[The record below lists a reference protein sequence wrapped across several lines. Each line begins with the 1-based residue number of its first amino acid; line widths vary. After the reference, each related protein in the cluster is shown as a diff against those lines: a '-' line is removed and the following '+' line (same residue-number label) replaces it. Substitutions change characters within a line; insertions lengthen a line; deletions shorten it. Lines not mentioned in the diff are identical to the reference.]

1 MLKRNH
7 IVGESAINKT
17 LTVLGSTG
25 SVGQN
30 TLDLV
35 ERNQKAFSIKALTAN
50 QNVKLLAKQAK
61 FHRPELLVIGN
72 KEQYSDLIKE
82 LDGFPVRVE
91 AGYEGLIEAADLDT
105 DLVMASIV
113 GTAGLLPTMRAAKRG
128 ATIALA
134 NKECLVCAGSL
145 LIDEVEKSGGVLIP
159 VDSEHNA
166 IFQVFDFDQTR
177 AVKNLILTASGGP
190 FREKTIKEMAKVKPR
205 EALEHPN
212 WRMGPKITID
222 SATMM
227 NKGLE
232 LIEAF
237 YLFPVN
243 IDQIKILVHPQSIV
257 HSMVSYVDGSVL
269 AQLGSTD
276 MRIPISYALGWP
288 DRIETPV
295 ESLNLTEI
303 SSLTFEKP
311 DFQKFPSLKLAQNAL
326 KAGKIGPI
334 LLNSANEIAV
344 SSFLENKISFL
355 EIAEIVEDVLSVA
368 QFKEPKTI
376 EDIVHIDLEGRKIA
390 ENMVNY
396 KNSVI

>member
-1 MLKRNH
+1 MQLRNN
-7 IVGESAINKT
+7 IVGESATSKT
-17 LTVLGSTG
+17 ITVLGSTG

-35 ERNQKAFSIKALTAN
+35 KRNPKKFSIKALTGN
-50 QNVKLLAKQAK
+50 QNIELLAKQAK
-61 FHRPELLVIGN
+61 VHKPELLVLGN
-72 KEQYSDLIKE
+72 KEHYSDLIDE
-82 LDGFPVRVE
+82 LDGFSVRVE

-145 LIDEVEKSGGVLIP
+145 LTNEVENSGGVLIP

-166 IFQVFDFDQTR
+166 IFQVFDFDQTH
-177 AVKNLILTASGGP
+177 AVRNLILTASGGP
-190 FREKTIKEMAKVKPR
+190 FREKTTKEMGKVKPR
-205 EALEHPN
+205 QALAHPN

-243 IDQIKILVHPQSIV
+243 IDQIQILVHPQSIV
-257 HSMVSYVDGSVL
+257 HSMVTYVDGSVL

-295 ESLNLTEI
+295 KSLNLTEI

-311 DFQKFPSLKLAQNAL
+311 DFQKFPALKLAENAL
-326 KAGKIGPI
+326 KAGKTGPI

-344 SSFLENKISFL
+344 TSFLENKISFL
-355 EIAEIVEDVLSVA
+355 DIAGIVEDVLSVA
-368 QFKEPKTI
+368 HFKEPKTI
-376 EDIVHIDLEGRKIA
+376 EDIVNIDLEGRKIA
-390 ENMVNY
+390 ENMVNC
-396 KNSVI
+396 KNSAI

>member
-1 MLKRNH
+1 
-7 IVGESAINKT
+7 
-17 LTVLGSTG
+17 
-25 SVGQN
+25 
-30 TLDLV
+30 
-35 ERNQKAFSIKALTAN
+35 
-50 QNVKLLAKQAK
+50 
-61 FHRPELLVIGN
+61 
-72 KEQYSDLIKE
+72 
-82 LDGFPVRVE
+82 
-91 AGYEGLIEAADLDT
+91 
-105 DLVMASIV
+105 
-113 GTAGLLPTMRAAKRG
+113 
-128 ATIALA
+128 
-134 NKECLVCAGSL
+134 
-145 LIDEVEKSGGVLIP
+145 
-159 VDSEHNA
+159 
-166 IFQVFDFDQTR
+166 
-177 AVKNLILTASGGP
+177 
-190 FREKTIKEMAKVKPR
+190 MAKVKPR

-212 WRMGPKITID
+212 WRMGPKITVD

-390 ENMVNY
+390 ENMVNC

>member
-7 IVGESAINKT
+7 IVGVSAINKT

-25 SVGQN
+25 SVGKN

-35 ERNQKAFSIKALTAN
+35 ERNPKTFNIKALTGN
-50 QNVKLLAKQAK
+50 QNVKLLAQQAK
-61 FHRPELLVIGN
+61 FHQPELLVIGN
-72 KEQYSDLIKE
+72 KEQYSNLIKE

-145 LIDEVEKSGGVLIP
+145 LIDEVENSGGVLIP

-212 WRMGPKITID
+212 WRMGPKITVD

-334 LLNSANEIAV
+334 LLNCANEIAV

-390 ENMVNY
+390 ENMVNC

>member
-145 LIDEVEKSGGVLIP
+145 LMNEVENSGGVLIP

-177 AVKNLILTASGGP
+177 AVKDLFLTASGGP

-205 EALEHPN
+205 EALAHPN

-390 ENMVNY
+390 ENMVNC

>member
-7 IVGESAINKT
+7 IVGVSAINKT

-35 ERNQKAFSIKALTAN
+35 ERNQKTFSIKALTGN
-50 QNVKLLAKQAK
+50 QNVKLLAQQAK
-61 FHRPELLVIGN
+61 FHQPELLVIGN

-145 LIDEVEKSGGVLIP
+145 LIDEVENSGSVLIP

-212 WRMGPKITID
+212 WRMGPKVTID

-396 KNSVI
+396 KNS

>member
-7 IVGESAINKT
+7 IVGVSAINKT

-25 SVGQN
+25 SVGKN

-35 ERNQKAFSIKALTAN
+35 ERNPKTFNIKALTGN
-50 QNVKLLAKQAK
+50 QNVKLLAQQAK
-61 FHRPELLVIGN
+61 FHQPELLVIGN
-72 KEQYSDLIKE
+72 KEQYSNLIKE

-145 LIDEVEKSGGVLIP
+145 LISEVKNSGGVLIP

-212 WRMGPKITID
+212 WRMGPKITVD

-311 DFQKFPSLKLAQNAL
+311 DFQKFPAIKLAQNAL

-344 SSFLENKISFL
+344 SSFLENRISFL

-390 ENMVNY
+390 ENMVNC

>member
-35 ERNQKAFSIKALTAN
+35 ERNQKAFSIKALTGN

-61 FHRPELLVIGN
+61 FHQPELLVIGN

-355 EIAEIVEDVLSVA
+355 EIAEIVEEVLSVA

>member
-7 IVGESAINKT
+7 IVGVSAINKT

-35 ERNQKAFSIKALTAN
+35 ERNPKTFSIKALTGN
-50 QNVKLLAKQAK
+50 QNVKLLAQQAK
-61 FHRPELLVIGN
+61 FHPPELLVIGN
-72 KEQYSDLIKE
+72 KEQYSNLIKE

-145 LIDEVEKSGGVLIP
+145 LISEVENSGGVLIP

-390 ENMVNY
+390 ENMVNC

>member
-61 FHRPELLVIGN
+61 FHQPELLVIGN

-82 LDGFPVRVE
+82 LDGFSVRVE

-145 LIDEVEKSGGVLIP
+145 LINEVENSGGVLIP

-376 EDIVHIDLEGRKIA
+376 EDIVNIDLEGRKIA
-390 ENMVNY
+390 ENMVNC

>member
-7 IVGESAINKT
+7 IVGVSAINKT

-25 SVGQN
+25 SVGKN

-35 ERNQKAFSIKALTAN
+35 ERNPKTFNIKALTGN
-50 QNVKLLAKQAK
+50 QYVKLLAQQAK
-61 FHRPELLVIGN
+61 FHQPELLVIGN
-72 KEQYSDLIKE
+72 KEQYSNLIKE

-344 SSFLENKISFL
+344 SSFLENKITFL

-390 ENMVNY
+390 ENMVNC

>member
-145 LIDEVEKSGGVLIP
+145 LISEVENSGGVLIP

-355 EIAEIVEDVLSVA
+355 EIAEIVEEVLSVA

-390 ENMVNY
+390 ENMVNC

>member
-355 EIAEIVEDVLSVA
+355 EIAEIVEEVLSVA

>member
-1 MLKRNH
+1 MLKRSH

-35 ERNQKAFSIKALTAN
+35 ERNQKTFRIKALTGN

-145 LIDEVEKSGGVLIP
+145 LINEVENSGGVLIP

-190 FREKTIKEMAKVKPR
+190 FREKTIKEMATVRPR
-205 EALEHPN
+205 EALAHPN

-390 ENMVNY
+390 ENMVNC

>member
-25 SVGQN
+25 SVGKN

-35 ERNQKAFSIKALTAN
+35 ERNPKTFNIKVLTGN
-50 QNVKLLAKQAK
+50 QNVKLLAQQAK
-61 FHRPELLVIGN
+61 FHQPELLVIGN
-72 KEQYSDLIKE
+72 KEQYSNLIKE

-190 FREKTIKEMAKVKPR
+190 FR
-205 EALEHPN
+205 
-212 WRMGPKITID
+212 
-222 SATMM
+222 
-227 NKGLE
+227 
-232 LIEAF
+232 
-237 YLFPVN
+237 
-243 IDQIKILVHPQSIV
+243 
-257 HSMVSYVDGSVL
+257 
-269 AQLGSTD
+269 
-276 MRIPISYALGWP
+276 
-288 DRIETPV
+288 
-295 ESLNLTEI
+295 
-303 SSLTFEKP
+303 
-311 DFQKFPSLKLAQNAL
+311 
-326 KAGKIGPI
+326 
-334 LLNSANEIAV
+334 
-344 SSFLENKISFL
+344 
-355 EIAEIVEDVLSVA
+355 
-368 QFKEPKTI
+368 
-376 EDIVHIDLEGRKIA
+376 
-390 ENMVNY
+390 
-396 KNSVI
+396 

>member
-35 ERNQKAFSIKALTAN
+35 ERNQKAFSITALTAN

-105 DLVMASIV
+105 DLVVASIV

-145 LIDEVEKSGGVLIP
+145 LMNEVENSGGVLIP

-177 AVKNLILTASGGP
+177 AVKYLILTASGGP

-212 WRMGPKITID
+212 WRMGPKVTID

-276 MRIPISYALGWP
+276 MRIPISYALGGP

-355 EIAEIVEDVLSVA
+355 EIAEIVEDVLTVA

-390 ENMVNY
+390 ENMVNC

>member
-35 ERNQKAFSIKALTAN
+35 ERNQKTFRIKALTGN

-61 FHRPELLVIGN
+61 IHQPELLVIGN
-72 KEQYSDLIKE
+72 KEQYRDLIKE
-82 LDGFPVRVE
+82 LDGSPVRVE

-145 LIDEVEKSGGVLIP
+145 LIDEVENSGGVLIP

-390 ENMVNY
+390 ENMVNC

>member
-35 ERNQKAFSIKALTAN
+35 ERNQKAFSIKALTGN

-145 LIDEVEKSGGVLIP
+145 LISEVKNSGGVLIP

>member
-7 IVGESAINKT
+7 IVGVSAINKT

-35 ERNQKAFSIKALTAN
+35 ERNPKTFNIKALTGN
-50 QNVKLLAKQAK
+50 QNVKLLAQQAK
-61 FHRPELLVIGN
+61 FHQPELLVIGN
-72 KEQYSDLIKE
+72 KEQYSNLIKE

-145 LIDEVEKSGGVLIP
+145 LISEVENSGGVLIP

-390 ENMVNY
+390 ENMVNC

>member
-145 LIDEVEKSGGVLIP
+145 LMNEVENSGGVLIP

-355 EIAEIVEDVLSVA
+355 EIAEIVEEVLSVA

>member
-288 DRIETPV
+288 GRIETPV

-355 EIAEIVEDVLSVA
+355 EIAEIVEEVLSVA

-390 ENMVNY
+390 ENMVNC

>member
-145 LIDEVEKSGGVLIP
+145 LISEVENSGGVLIP

-390 ENMVNY
+390 ENMVNC

>member
-72 KEQYSDLIKE
+72 KEQYSNLIKE

-145 LIDEVEKSGGVLIP
+145 LISEVENSGGVLIP

-177 AVKNLILTASGGP
+177 AVKNLILTASGGH

-205 EALEHPN
+205 EALAHPN

-222 SATMM
+222 SAPMM

-390 ENMVNY
+390 ENMVNC

>member
-35 ERNQKAFSIKALTAN
+35 ERNPKAFSIKALTGN
-50 QNVKLLAKQAK
+50 QNVKLLAQQAK
-61 FHRPELLVIGN
+61 FHQPELLVIGN
-72 KEQYSDLIKE
+72 KEQYSNLIKE

-145 LIDEVEKSGGVLIP
+145 LINEVENSGGVLIP

-390 ENMVNY
+390 ENMVNC

>member
-7 IVGESAINKT
+7 IVGVSAINKT

-25 SVGQN
+25 SVGKN

-35 ERNQKAFSIKALTAN
+35 ERNPKTFNIKALTGN
-50 QNVKLLAKQAK
+50 QNVKLLAQQAK
-61 FHRPELLVIGN
+61 FHQPELLVIGN
-72 KEQYSDLIKE
+72 KEQYSNLIKE

-145 LIDEVEKSGGVLIP
+145 LISEVKNSGGVLIP

-177 AVKNLILTASGGP
+177 AVKDLFLTASGGP

-212 WRMGPKITID
+212 WRMGPKITVD

-355 EIAEIVEDVLSVA
+355 EIAEIVEEVLSVA

>member
-7 IVGESAINKT
+7 IVGVSAINKT

-25 SVGQN
+25 SVGKN

-35 ERNQKAFSIKALTAN
+35 ERNPKTFNIKALTGN
-50 QNVKLLAKQAK
+50 QNVKLLAQQAK
-61 FHRPELLVIGN
+61 FHQPELLVIGN
-72 KEQYSDLIKE
+72 KEQYSNLIKE

-145 LIDEVEKSGGVLIP
+145 LIDEVENSGGVLIP

-205 EALEHPN
+205 DALEHPN

-344 SSFLENKISFL
+344 SSFLENRISFL

>member
-1 MLKRNH
+1 MLKRSH
-7 IVGESAINKT
+7 IVGESDINKT

-35 ERNQKAFSIKALTAN
+35 ERNQKTFRIKALTGN

-61 FHRPELLVIGN
+61 LHQPELLVIGN
-72 KEQYSDLIKE
+72 KEQYRNLIKE

-145 LIDEVEKSGGVLIP
+145 LMNEVENSGGVLIP

-190 FREKTIKEMAKVKPR
+190 FREKTIKEMAKVRPR
-205 EALEHPN
+205 EALAHPN

-303 SSLTFEKP
+303 ASLTFEKP
-311 DFQKFPSLKLAQNAL
+311 DFEKFPSLKLAQNAL

-390 ENMVNY
+390 ENMVNC

>member
-1 MLKRNH
+1 MLKRSH
-7 IVGESAINKT
+7 IVGESDINKT

-35 ERNQKAFSIKALTAN
+35 ERNQKAFSIKALTGN

-61 FHRPELLVIGN
+61 FHQPELLVIGN

-145 LIDEVEKSGGVLIP
+145 LMNEIENSGGVLIP

-190 FREKTIKEMAKVKPR
+190 FREKTIKEMAKVKPK
-205 EALEHPN
+205 EALAHPN

-295 ESLNLTEI
+295 EGLNLTEI
-303 SSLTFEKP
+303 ASLTFEKP
-311 DFQKFPSLKLAQNAL
+311 DFQKFPSLNLAQNAL

-344 SSFLENKISFL
+344 SSFLENKITFL

-390 ENMVNY
+390 ENMVNC

>member
-303 SSLTFEKP
+303 ASLTFEKP

>member
-7 IVGESAINKT
+7 IVGVSAINKT

-25 SVGQN
+25 SVGKN

-35 ERNQKAFSIKALTAN
+35 ERNPKTFNIKALTGN
-50 QNVKLLAKQAK
+50 QNVKLLAQQAK
-61 FHRPELLVIGN
+61 FHQPELLVIGN
-72 KEQYSDLIKE
+72 KEQYSNLIKE

-212 WRMGPKITID
+212 WRMGPKVTID

-355 EIAEIVEDVLSVA
+355 EIAEIVEEVLSVA

-390 ENMVNY
+390 ENMVNF

>member
-1 MLKRNH
+1 MLKRNL
-7 IVGESAINKT
+7 IVGVSAINKT

-25 SVGQN
+25 SVGKN

-35 ERNQKAFSIKALTAN
+35 ERNPKTFNIKALTGN
-50 QNVKLLAKQAK
+50 QNVKLLAQQAK
-61 FHRPELLVIGN
+61 FHQPELLVIGN
-72 KEQYSDLIKE
+72 KEQYSNLIKE

-145 LIDEVEKSGGVLIP
+145 LISEVKNSGGVLIP

-205 EALEHPN
+205 EALAHPN

-355 EIAEIVEDVLSVA
+355 EIAEIVEEVLSVA

-390 ENMVNY
+390 ENMVNC

>member
-7 IVGESAINKT
+7 IVGVSAINKT

-25 SVGQN
+25 SVGKN

-35 ERNQKAFSIKALTAN
+35 ERNPKTFNIKALTGN
-50 QNVKLLAKQAK
+50 QNFKLLAKQAK

-145 LIDEVEKSGGVLIP
+145 LISEVKNSGGVLIP

-390 ENMVNY
+390 ENMVNF

>member
-35 ERNQKAFSIKALTAN
+35 ERNQKAFSIKALTGN

-61 FHRPELLVIGN
+61 FHQPELLVIGN
-72 KEQYSDLIKE
+72 KEQYRDLIKE

-145 LIDEVEKSGGVLIP
+145 LMNEVENSGGVLIP

-355 EIAEIVEDVLSVA
+355 EIAEIVEEVLSVA

-390 ENMVNY
+390 ENMVNC

>member
-7 IVGESAINKT
+7 IVGVSAINKT

-25 SVGQN
+25 SVGKN

-35 ERNQKAFSIKALTAN
+35 ERNPKTFNIKALTGN
-50 QNVKLLAKQAK
+50 QNVKLLAQQAK
-61 FHRPELLVIGN
+61 FHQPELLVIGN
-72 KEQYSDLIKE
+72 KEQYSNLIKE

-145 LIDEVEKSGGVLIP
+145 LISEVKNSGGVLIP

-390 ENMVNY
+390 ENMVNC

>member
-1 MLKRNH
+1 MLKRSH

-35 ERNQKAFSIKALTAN
+35 ERNQKAFSIKALTGN

-61 FHRPELLVIGN
+61 LHQPELLVIGN
-72 KEQYSDLIKE
+72 KEQYRNLIKE

-145 LIDEVEKSGGVLIP
+145 LMNEVENSGGVLIP

-303 SSLTFEKP
+303 ASLTFEKP
-311 DFQKFPSLKLAQNAL
+311 DFEKFPSLKLAQNAL

-390 ENMVNY
+390 ENMVNC

>member
-35 ERNQKAFSIKALTAN
+35 ERNQKTFRIKALTGN

-61 FHRPELLVIGN
+61 LHQPELLVIGN

-145 LIDEVEKSGGVLIP
+145 LINEVENSGGVLIP

-205 EALEHPN
+205 EALAHPN

-288 DRIETPV
+288 GRIETPV

-311 DFQKFPSLKLAQNAL
+311 DFQKFPSLNLAQNAL

-390 ENMVNY
+390 ENMVNC

>member
-7 IVGESAINKT
+7 IVGVSAINKT

-25 SVGQN
+25 SVGKN

-35 ERNQKAFSIKALTAN
+35 ERNPKTFNIKALTGN
-50 QNVKLLAKQAK
+50 QNVKLLAQQAK
-61 FHRPELLVIGN
+61 FHQPELLVIGN
-72 KEQYSDLIKE
+72 KEQYSNLIKE

-145 LIDEVEKSGGVLIP
+145 LISEVKNSGGVLIP

-212 WRMGPKITID
+212 WRMGPKVTID

>member
-35 ERNQKAFSIKALTAN
+35 ERNPKTFNIKALTGN
-50 QNVKLLAKQAK
+50 QNVKLLAQQAK
-61 FHRPELLVIGN
+61 FHQPELLVIGN
-72 KEQYSDLIKE
+72 KEQYSNLIKE

-145 LIDEVEKSGGVLIP
+145 LISEVKNSGGVLIP

-344 SSFLENKISFL
+344 SSFLENRISFL

-390 ENMVNY
+390 ENMVNC

>member
-7 IVGESAINKT
+7 IVGVSAINKT

-25 SVGQN
+25 SVGKN

-35 ERNQKAFSIKALTAN
+35 ERNPKTFNIKALTGN
-50 QNVKLLAKQAK
+50 QNVKLLAQQAK
-61 FHRPELLVIGN
+61 FHQPELLVIGN
-72 KEQYSDLIKE
+72 KEQYSNLIKE

-145 LIDEVEKSGGVLIP
+145 LISEVENSGGVLIP

-288 DRIETPV
+288 DRIEPPV

-390 ENMVNY
+390 ENMVNC

>member
-7 IVGESAINKT
+7 IVGVSAINKT

-25 SVGQN
+25 SVGKN

-35 ERNQKAFSIKALTAN
+35 ERNPKTFNIKALTGN
-50 QNVKLLAKQAK
+50 QNVKLLAQQAK
-61 FHRPELLVIGN
+61 FHQPELLVIGN
-72 KEQYSDLIKE
+72 KEHYSNLIKE

-212 WRMGPKITID
+212 WRMGPKVTID

-390 ENMVNY
+390 ENMVKS
-396 KNSVI
+396 KNSAI